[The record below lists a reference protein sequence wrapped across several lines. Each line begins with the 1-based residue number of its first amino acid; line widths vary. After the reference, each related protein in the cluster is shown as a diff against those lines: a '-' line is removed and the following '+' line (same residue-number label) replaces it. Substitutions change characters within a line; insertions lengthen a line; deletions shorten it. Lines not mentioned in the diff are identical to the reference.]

1 MDKSVLKTIRKYVV
15 LGFIWSVV
23 LFGIALIITNF
34 NGYEL
39 KNMLFIEGIIF
50 IIGGTLSSFGGNPIG
65 LSMQGLG
72 QTNAQYISNANLQVT
87 KMEKDKAKN
96 IKTTIRVGL
105 NTISLVMAGILVIV
119 VSFII

>member
-1 MDKSVLKTIRKYVV
+1 MDKSVLKTIRKCVV
-15 LGFIWSVV
+15 LGFVWAIV
-23 LFGIALIITNF
+23 LFVIALIITNF

-87 KMEKDKAKN
+87 KMEKDKTKN
-96 IKTTIRVGL
+96 IKTTISVGL
-105 NTISLVMAGILVIV
+105 NTISLVMAGLLVIV
-119 VSFII
+119 VNFII